1 MIDEDRFPK
10 DILAEADDDAEEAT
24 EEENKEGDNE

>member
-10 DILAEADDDAEEAT
+10 DILDEADDDAEEAT
-24 EEENKEGDNE
+24 EENKEGNNE